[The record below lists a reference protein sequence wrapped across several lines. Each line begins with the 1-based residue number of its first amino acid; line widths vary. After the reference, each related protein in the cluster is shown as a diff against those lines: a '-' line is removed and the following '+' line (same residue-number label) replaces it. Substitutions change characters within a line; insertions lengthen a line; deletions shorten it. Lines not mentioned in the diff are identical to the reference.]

1 MTKDNMIEK
10 QRVIDY
16 LIAQQ
21 NVKIDMLQR
30 LSEPMQKETTEIS
43 QLRTLTINQISD
55 LKSYIEV
62 IKMM

>member
-1 MTKDNMIEK
+1 MEKDMIDRN
-10 QRVIDY
+10 RVIDY
-16 LIAQQ
+16 LQSQQ

-30 LSEPMQKETTEIS
+30 LSEPMQKETIEITN
-43 QLRTLTINQISD
+43 LRTLTINQISD

>member
-1 MTKDNMIEK
+1 MKNEMIEK

-16 LIAQQ
+16 LTAQQ

>member
-1 MTKDNMIEK
+1 MANEMIDR

-16 LIAQQ
+16 LQSQQ

-30 LSEPMQKETTEIS
+30 LSEPMQKETVEITN
-43 QLRTLTINQISD
+43 LRTLTINQISD

>member
-1 MTKDNMIEK
+1 MANENMIDR

-16 LIAQQ
+16 LTAQQ
-21 NVKIDMLQR
+21 NVKIDMLKR

-43 QLRTLTINQISD
+43 NLKTLTINQISD

-62 IKMM
+62 VKMM

>member
-1 MTKDNMIEK
+1 MANNMIDR

-16 LIAQQ
+16 LTSQQ

-30 LSEPMQKETTEIS
+30 ISEPMQKETSEIT
-43 QLRTLTINQISD
+43 QMRTLTINQISD

>member
-1 MTKDNMIEK
+1 MIEK

-16 LIAQQ
+16 LTAQQ

>member
-1 MTKDNMIEK
+1 MKDEMIEK

-16 LIAQQ
+16 LTAQQ